1 MRVMCFFLTAV
12 ILQIS
17 ARVAAQSVTFSGK
30 NVALEKVLTSIESQ
44 TTYVF
49 FYNEALVRDANPV
62 TINAN
67 HIPLET
73 FLKDV
78 FKNQSL
84 DYTIKGKTIVIS
96 RKHTPPVSAPANRQA
111 GGGPASA
118 ARIFEGMILSEE
130 EEEPLASVSIR
141 VKNRPGMGAHTNEK
155 GRFSIKAS
163 VGDVLI
169 VSTLGFE
176 TQEIPLT
183 HTNLLLLLLKPS
195 NSRLDEVQITAYGT
209 TSKRL
214 TTGSIFTVR
223 GEEIA
228 RNPVPNVLQ
237 ALQGRV
243 PGLFIQQQSGL
254 PATPVSIFI
263 RGKSS
268 LSFSARPLIVIDG
281 VSYPDGNLPF
291 NYFNLTPG
299 ILQGGNI
306 LDYLNPSLIEQV
318 EVLKDADATSIFG
331 SRGAYG
337 VILIT
342 TKRGKPGK
350 PLLSFNARSGVTER
364 GTSIKL
370 LNTAQYLMLRREAFK
385 NDNKQPGPT
394 DLDINGTW
402 PEDRFTDWQNLFTG
416 SHGLT
421 SDLNLNYSGS
431 AGNTTFLV
439 GGNFR
444 MLESVQ
450 RKSGDLKTGG
460 MNFNINTATPNQKL
474 SLFLSAIYNST
485 VNKIIPVDFTN
496 NNGYNFGAPN
506 APSPILPDGSINWA
520 PDALENPLDSTG
532 LSLASPFALLYNN
545 TTNSL
550 TSSMEIRY
558 MPVRGL
564 TLRATIGY
572 FNAHGKQFIGQPTA
586 FYNPRTIFQTTSSLN
601 TYNLRTWSLD
611 PNINYSTPLGNWGVL
626 SATAG
631 ATLMDRLSYRESIT
645 GVGFISDAQLLNP
658 ASAGLGNVATLYS
671 QTPGKYVGYFG
682 ILNYNFNNR
691 YILNTQLRY
700 DGSTRFG
707 RNKQF
712 GVFGSVGAAWNISE
726 ERWFSKLLPVI
737 NFAKIRA
744 SWGTVGGDAIPDY
757 QFLNTYTFNTTASYQ
772 GDPLLIPF
780 TLANPDL
787 EFEKNT
793 KREIG
798 VSVELLKGKLALDV
812 NYYHNITSNQL
823 IAQPLAST
831 TGFSSILKNSPGI
844 IKSYGWEIVLN
855 TVNMRTRNF
864 TWTMG
869 LNISI
874 PRNILVS
881 YPSDEILTQTSLKE
895 GASTQGQ
902 KLYEYAGVD
911 PQSGNYNFYKEG
923 VKGEWTFLSGGA
935 LDEIKD
941 KTKFVDLAPKY
952 FGGLQQTLQY
962 KNLSL
967 TFLFSFTNRMA
978 RTFSGSQITHFG
990 LMGRNGPV
998 SLLRRWQKPG
1008 DITDVQRVSTGPSIL
1023 LNQFNFYN
1031 STGAYANAS
1040 YARLNNL
1047 SLSYTLPATWLK
1059 KARISKLSVFLQGQ
1073 NLLTITGYK
1082 DWDPE
1087 NLGAGLA
1094 PLRVYT
1100 AGVNMDL

>member
-1 MRVMCFFLTAV
+1 M
-12 ILQIS
+12 QIS

-44 TTYVF
+44 TNYVF
-49 FYNEALVRDANPV
+49 FYNEALVRDALPV
-62 TINAN
+62 TITVS

-111 GGGPASA
+111 GGEPANKY
-118 ARIFEGMILSEE
+118 RIFEGMVLSAAAED
-130 EEEPLASVSIR
+130 PLAAVSIR
-141 VKNRPGMGAHTNEK
+141 VKNKPNSGAHTNEK
-155 GRFSIKAS
+155 GRFAIRAS

-169 VSTLGFE
+169 VSTLGYE
-176 TQEIPLT
+176 TQEVSLAN
-183 HTNLLLLLLKPS
+183 TNLLLLLLQPS
-195 NSRLDEVQITAYGT
+195 NSSLDEVQITAYGT

-268 LSFSARPLIVIDG
+268 LSFTARPLIVIDG

-350 PLLSFNARSGVTER
+350 PQLSFSARSGFMER
-364 GTSIKL
+364 GTTVKL
-370 LNTAQYLMLRREAFK
+370 LNTQQYLLLRREALK
-385 NDNKQPGPT
+385 NNNAQPGPA

-402 PEDRFTDWQNLFTG
+402 PEDRYTDWQNLFTG
-416 SHGLT
+416 SHGQT

-431 AGNTTFLV
+431 AGNTTFLL

-444 MLESVQ
+444 RLESVQ
-450 RKSGDLKTGG
+450 RKSGDLKSGG
-460 MNFNINTATPNQKL
+460 MNFNITTATPNQKL

-496 NNGYNFGAPN
+496 NNNSNFAAPN
-506 APSPILPDGSINWA
+506 APSAFLPDGSINWA
-520 PDALENPLDSTG
+520 PDALVSPADSTS

-550 TSSMEIRY
+550 TSSMELKY
-558 MPVRGL
+558 MPVTGL
-564 TLRATIGY
+564 TLRATVGY
-572 FNAHGKQFIGQPTA
+572 FNAQGKQFIGQPTA
-586 FYNPRTIFQTTSSLN
+586 FFNPRSTFLTTSSLN

-611 PNINYSTPLGNWGVL
+611 PNINYIAPLGPSGTL

-631 ATLMDRLSYRESIT
+631 ATLMDRLSYRQSVT
-645 GVGFISDAQLLNP
+645 GSGFISDAQLYNP
-658 ASAGLGNVATLYS
+658 SAAPPGNVATVYM
-671 QTPGKYVGYFG
+671 QTPGKYLGYFG
-682 ILNYNFNNR
+682 ILNYNLANK
-691 YILNTQLRY
+691 YIVNGQLRY

-712 GVFGSVGAAWNISE
+712 GVFGSVGVAWNISE
-726 ERWFSKLLPVI
+726 EPWFRRLLPVV
-737 NFAKIRA
+737 NFAKLRA
-744 SWGTVGGDAIPDY
+744 SWGTVGGDAIQDY
-757 QFLNTYTFNTTASYQ
+757 QFLNTYTYNTLSTYQ
-772 GDPLLIPF
+772 GDPSLIPL

-793 KREIG
+793 KRELGLSIE
-798 VSVELLKGKLALDV
+798 VLKGKLALDL
-812 NYYHNITSNQL
+812 NYYNNTTSNQL
-823 IAQPLAST
+823 LTQPLAST
-831 TGFSSILKNSPGI
+831 TGYSSITKNSPGI
-844 IKSYGWEIVLN
+844 IKSYGWEVVLN

-864 TWTMG
+864 TWTTS

-874 PRNILVS
+874 PKNILVA

-902 KLYEYAGVD
+902 KLYKYAGVD
-911 PQSGNYNFYKEG
+911 PQTGNYTFYKEG
-923 VKGEWTFLSGGA
+923 VKGEWTFVSGGA

-941 KTKFVDLAPKY
+941 KTEFVDLAPKY
-952 FGGLQQTLQY
+952 FGGLQNTLQY
-962 KNLSL
+962 KNFSL

-978 RTFSGSQITHFG
+978 RTYMGSQVFHFG
-990 LMGRNGPV
+990 FMGRNGPA
-998 SLLRRWQKPG
+998 SLLRRWQRPG
-1008 DITDVQRVSTGPSIL
+1008 DITDVAKVTTGPPIL
-1023 LNQFNFYN
+1023 FNQFNFYN
-1031 STGAYANAS
+1031 STGAYANAG

-1047 SLSYTLPATWLK
+1047 SLTYTLPATVLK
-1059 KARISKLSVFLQGQ
+1059 KTHISRLSVFLQGQ

-1087 NLGAGLA
+1087 NLGAGVA
-1094 PLRVYT
+1094 PLRIYT